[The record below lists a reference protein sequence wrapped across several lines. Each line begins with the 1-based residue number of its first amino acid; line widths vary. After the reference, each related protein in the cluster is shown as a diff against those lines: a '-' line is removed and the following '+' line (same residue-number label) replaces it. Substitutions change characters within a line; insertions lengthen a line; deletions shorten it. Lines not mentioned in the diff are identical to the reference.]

1 MVALISK
8 LILTVIFSLAGVS
21 VVAEM
26 PVAYSTQ
33 DNAVHK
39 KTTNLAMQ
47 WELLPGEN
55 ILQIARM
62 MFPEDSTT
70 RDTFVRAVIRI
81 NPEHFPTGTYQL
93 LPAGTVIH
101 IPDLRTIHAYSAPA
115 VKKRRPSATN
125 NEAQSKSPIT
135 PTAIISNLNS
145 NHLSQLISQLE
156 QIAQKE
162 TRDLD
167 ALTQH
172 TESLA
177 SRIAEIQSLHATKTQ
192 RPNEQRIDNSGGF
205 QEASLQPPERFE
217 DPIPPAESSDTSWEN
232 PFSFDSVF
240 VLGILLM
247 VLIVILIL
255 RNYRRIQERL
265 TQPHDASLPSG
276 ISNQHHYQMLFL
288 DQHRHNI
295 DSMENSSDTSS
306 EMASEARLLMKQDN
320 SEAAI
325 QFLQKQ
331 LAINKFDISGWLLLF
346 ELLYALNN
354 KSSFK
359 KNARR
364 FKRLGKFPDIWVQIQ
379 DLGHR
384 LEPSE
389 SLYFNEQKRK
399 EKFFPDSSDSSLPAH
414 TLQTTSLPD

>member
-8 LILTVIFSLAGVS
+8 LILVAIFSLASAS
-21 VVAEM
+21 VVAETAA
-26 PVAYSTQ
+26 AYSGQ

-39 KTTNLAMQ
+39 KATNRTMQ

-55 ILQIARM
+55 ILQIARL
-62 MFPEDSTT
+62 MFPKDSTT
-70 RDTFVRAVIRI
+70 RDTFIRAVIRI
-81 NPEHFPTGTYQL
+81 NPEHFPAGTYQP

-101 IPDLRTIHAYSAPA
+101 IPDLRTIHAYSAPT
-115 VKKRRPSATN
+115 VKKRRAITAN

-135 PTAIISNLNS
+135 PTAVISNLNS
-145 NHLSQLISQLE
+145 NHLFLQLISQLE

-162 TRDLD
+162 THDLT

-172 TESLA
+172 TASLA
-177 SRIAEIQSLHATKTQ
+177 SRIAEIQSLYAMKTQ
-192 RPNEQRIDNSGGF
+192 QSSESQIANSGGF
-205 QEASLQPPERFE
+205 QEISLQPTERFE
-217 DPIPPAESSDTSWEN
+217 DPISPAESSDTSWEN
-232 PFSFDSVF
+232 PFRFDSVF

-265 TQPHDASLPSG
+265 TQPREASLPPG
-276 ISNQHHYQMLFL
+276 ISNPHQYQVLFL
-288 DQHRHNI
+288 DQNRHSADPMQN
-295 DSMENSSDTSS
+295 SPETSSSD
-306 EMASEARLLMKQDN
+306 MASEARLLIKQDN

-331 LAINKFDISGWLLLF
+331 LATNKFDISGWLLLF

-354 KSSFK
+354 KSGFK

-379 DLGHR
+379 DLGYR
-384 LEPSE
+384 LEPNE
-389 SLYFNEQKRK
+389 SLYFNEQRRK
-399 EKFFPDSSDSSLPAH
+399 EKFFPDSSDSNLPAH
-414 TLQTTSLPD
+414 TL

>member
-1 MVALISK
+1 MVALFSK
-8 LILTVIFSLAGVS
+8 LILAVIFSLAGVS
-21 VVAEM
+21 VVAET
-26 PVAYSTQ
+26 PVTYSAQ
-33 DNAVHK
+33 DSAVHK
-39 KTTNLAMQ
+39 KATNRTMQ

-55 ILQIARM
+55 ILQIARL
-62 MFPEDSTT
+62 MFPEDSAT

-81 NPEHFPTGTYQL
+81 NPGHFPAGTYQP

-101 IPDLRTIHAYSAPA
+101 IPDLRTIHTYAAPA
-115 VKKRRPSATN
+115 VKKRRASTANNEARNAPSAT
-125 NEAQSKSPIT
+125 
-135 PTAIISNLNS
+135 PTAVISNLTS
-145 NHLSQLISQLE
+145 NHLFLQLITQLE

-162 TRDLD
+162 THDLT

-177 SRIAEIQSLHATKTQ
+177 SRIAEIQSLYAAKTQ
-192 RPNEQRIDNSGGF
+192 RPSEPQIDNSGGF
-205 QEASLQPPERFE
+205 QEASLQPIEHIE

-232 PFSFDSVF
+232 PFSFDTVF

-255 RNYRRIQERL
+255 RNYRKIQEKLMR
-265 TQPHDASLPSG
+265 PRDASLPPG
-276 ISNQHHYQMLFL
+276 ITNQHQYQVLFM
-288 DQHRHNI
+288 DQHRDNT
-295 DSMENSSDTSS
+295 DPMENSSDTSS
-306 EMASEARLLMKQDN
+306 EMASEARLMIKQDN

-331 LAINKFDISGWLLLF
+331 LATNKFDISGWLLLF

-354 KSSFK
+354 KSGFK

-364 FKRLGKFPDIWVQIQ
+364 FKRLGKFSDIWVQIQ
-379 DLGHR
+379 DLGYR
-384 LEPSE
+384 LEPNE

-399 EKFFPDSSDSSLPAH
+399 EKFFPDSSESNLPAH
-414 TLQTTSLPD
+414 TLQTDRR

>member
-1 MVALISK
+1 MIALISK
-8 LILTVIFSLAGVS
+8 PILTFIFFLAGVS
-21 VVAEM
+21 VAAEI

-39 KTTNLAMQ
+39 QAANLTMQ
-47 WELLPGEN
+47 WKLLPGEN
-55 ILQIARM
+55 ILQIARL
-62 MFPEDSTT
+62 MFPKDPTT

-81 NPEHFPTGTYQL
+81 NPEHFPAGTYQP

-101 IPDLRTIHAYSAPA
+101 IPDLRTIHAYSASA
-115 VKKRRPSATN
+115 VKKRRANTTN
-125 NEAQSKSPIT
+125 SEAQSKSSIT
-135 PTAIISNLNS
+135 PTATISNLNS
-145 NHLSQLISQLE
+145 NHLFLQLISQLE

-162 TRDLD
+162 ARDL
-167 ALTQH
+167 ATLTQH

-177 SRIAEIQSLHATKTQ
+177 SRIAEIQSLHATKNQ
-192 RPNEQRIDNSGGF
+192 RPSEPRIDNSGGF
-205 QEASLQPPERFE
+205 QEISLQPPERFE

-232 PFSFDSVF
+232 PFSFDSIF

-247 VLIVILIL
+247 ILTVILIL
-255 RNYRRIQERL
+255 RNYHRIQERL
-265 TQPHDASLPSG
+265 TQPRDASLPSG
-276 ISNQHHYQMLFL
+276 ISNQHQYQMLFL
-288 DQHRHNI
+288 DQYRRNT
-295 DSMENSSDTSS
+295 DSMENSLDTSS

-331 LAINKFDISGWLLLF
+331 LAINQFDISGWLLLF
-346 ELLYALNN
+346 ELLYTLNN
-354 KSSFK
+354 KSGFK

-399 EKFFPDSSDSSLPAH
+399 EEFFPDSSDISER
-414 TLQTTSLPD
+414 